1 MQILV
6 PRVLVMKIVGVQLD
20 VCTQLISK
28 AKPVPTTLPLETNCT
43 VNGPDVDVIVGTVP
57 TEGFPDQSKLPFNP
71 TPLKICKKSQQFC
84 PVNVPPICIK
94 LPGLLGLSTVY
105 PFESS
110 L

>member
-1 MQILV
+1 MLV
-6 PRVLVMKIVGVQLD
+6 PWLLVMKIVGVQLD

-28 AKPVPTTLPLETNCT
+28 AKPAPTLLPLDINCT
-43 VNGPDVDVIVGTVP
+43 VKGPAVDVMVGMP
-57 TEGFPDQSKLPFNP
+57 SAEAIPDQSKFPPNP
-71 TPLKICKKSQQFC
+71 SPLNICMKSQQFC

-105 PFESS
+105 PFEPS